1 MPNPLFKPPRH
12 LVKEWPEVFE
22 DLYMNTMPVAYLDS
36 VRLDFT
42 DGRVW
47 EIDVKNELTKQ
58 TADGIADVLINT
70 LQEYKDEIKKID
82 FKVDVERLKK
92 DIRDSSKNIFQV
104 MFAAIRSAICLADPF
119 PGCIKSRA

>member
-58 TADGIADVLINT
+58 TADGIADILLNT

-82 FKVDVERLKK
+82 FKVDITRLKN
-92 DIRDSSKNIFQV
+92 DIASETNKLF
-104 MFAAIRSAICLADPF
+104 
-119 PGCIKSRA
+119 

>member
-22 DLYMNTMPVAYLDS
+22 DLYMNTMPVAYLET
-36 VRLDFT
+36 VRLDFI

-47 EIDVKNELTKQ
+47 EIDVKTELTKQ
-58 TADGIADVLINT
+58 TTEGIADVLINT

-92 DIRDSSKNIFQV
+92 DIKDSSKNIF
-104 MFAAIRSAICLADPF
+104 
-119 PGCIKSRA
+119 

>member
-1 MPNPLFKPPRH
+1 MHNPLFKPPRH

-36 VRLDFT
+36 VRLDFV

-47 EIDVKNELTKQ
+47 EIDVKTELDKQ
-58 TADGIADVLINT
+58 SADSIADVLVQT

-82 FKVDVERLKK
+82 FKVDIERLKMDIKNSTK
-92 DIRDSSKNIFQV
+92 DIF
-104 MFAAIRSAICLADPF
+104 
-119 PGCIKSRA
+119 

>member
-22 DLYMNTMPVAYLDS
+22 DLYMNTMPVAYLDKIH
-36 VRLDFT
+36 LEFT

-47 EIDVKNELTKQ
+47 EIDVREELVEKSP
-58 TADGIADVLINT
+58 DEIADTLINT
-70 LQEYKDEIKKID
+70 IQEYKEEIKKID

-92 DIRDSSKNIFQV
+92 DILNSTKTIF
-104 MFAAIRSAICLADPF
+104 
-119 PGCIKSRA
+119 

>member
-12 LVKEWPEVFE
+12 LVREWPEVFE

-47 EIDVKNELTKQ
+47 EIDIKSELSKQ
-58 TADGIADVLINT
+58 SADNIADVLAHT
-70 LQEYKDEIKKID
+70 LEEYKDEIAKLD
-82 FKVDVERLKK
+82 FKVDIARLKK
-92 DIRDSSKNIFQV
+92 DIVHSTKGV
-104 MFAAIRSAICLADPF
+104 L
-119 PGCIKSRA
+119 